1 MATQQAPQIDP
12 QVLAELVQ
20 WKQLRD
26 QYKDPQALLA
36 ATHAD
41 PTLAAKYNG
50 DTLSPEAQKYA
61 VGRIDPATGKP
72 ANGVNGEHFDVSTG
86 SLQSNKGFW
95 SLPESYAILAAAGAL
110 GGVAAA
116 PFLGAGAGGSG
127 GVTATASDAAD
138 LGGAFGAATD
148 IAAPTAGLG
157 TAAGA
162 STLGTASKLLSGGGL
177 QDILGAASSGLG
189 QAANASAQNRG
200 ASANMDLQANREA
213 AAEQMARA
221 KEEQSQRND
230 ALKQGYYAN
239 YVQNRKPGPFNSAG
253 ITPYGQDTLS
263 TAANL
268 AAQSRAKLANAP
280 QYDTSTMPAILD
292 PSKFMNQYG
301 QPGTLEKTSNWL
313 SPALSTLGKVSKFF

>member
-1 MATQQAPQIDP
+1 MAYQAPPID
-12 QVLAELVQ
+12 QNTLAELVQ
-20 WKQLRD
+20 WKQFRD
-26 QYKDPQALLA
+26 QWKDPNALLA
-36 ATHAD
+36 ASRTD
-41 PTLAAKYNG
+41 PTLMAKYSG
-50 DTLSPEAQKYA
+50 DNLSPEAQKYA

-72 ANGVNGEHFDVSTG
+72 ANGVNGAHFDVNTG
-86 SLQSNKGFW
+86 KLEKNGGLW
-95 SLPESYAILAAAGAL
+95 DLPETYAILAAAGGL
-110 GGVAAA
+110 AA
-116 PFLGAGAGGSG
+116 PEILPLLTSAGGAGGATG
-127 GVTATASDAAD
+127 GVTATA
-138 LGGAFGAATD
+138 TD
-148 IAAPTAGLG
+148 IAEPLAGTLGSEGFAAGDVVGGLG
-157 TAAGA
+157 GA
-162 STLGTASKLLSGGGL
+162 STLGKVTNFLKNNGG
-177 QDILGAASSGLG
+177 DILGAASNGIGS
-189 QAANASAQNRG
+189 AANAAAQNRG

-213 AAEQMARA
+213 AVEQMARA

-239 YVQNRKPGPFNSAG
+239 YVQNRKPGPFNAAG